1 MVKKLKKITKI
12 FQKGID
18 KTEMLWYYVINR
30 NDSKFFVKTISNKS
44 DSKFL

>member
-1 MVKKLKKITKI
+1 MLKTIDKFAKI

-18 KTEMLWYYVINR
+18 KSEMLWYYVINR